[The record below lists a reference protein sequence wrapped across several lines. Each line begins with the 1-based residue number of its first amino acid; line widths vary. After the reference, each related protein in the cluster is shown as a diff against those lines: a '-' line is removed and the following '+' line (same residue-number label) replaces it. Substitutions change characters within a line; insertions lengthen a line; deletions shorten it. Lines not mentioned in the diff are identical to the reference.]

1 MKGEKDMGWGEII
14 GGIILGGAALAVG
27 VVGAVAAGVGLI
39 LLVKIT
45 YDAIV
50 NYLDRAK
57 KIAGA
62 ETCELVKDMLANGK
76 YSVVAN
82 VFDSSHEKLE
92 TQKWEGQEI
101 DAELESA
108 FGQRNKIICDLRS

>member
-1 MKGEKDMGWGEII
+1 MGWGEII
-14 GGIILGGAALAVG
+14 GGIILGGAAL
-27 VVGAVAAGVGLI
+27 VGAI

-57 KIAGA
+57 KIPGA

-92 TQKWEGQEI
+92 TQKWEGEKI

-108 FGQRNKIICDLRS
+108 FGRKKKIIYDLRS